1 MSLAGPLSQS
11 KKNVLLLLTFYTTIM
26 QTIIASVE
34 LIIGFNAQ
42 PSNPVESIS
51 AGKTQ
56 TYRYTF
62 SWTVAVTVGHN
73 GDRWESF
80 RPDHGMI
87 RCGDWYHL
95 RNSPNTVKTIPS
107 VYNVNTWKWLVAR
120 HVLFLKV
127 WCLSL
132 CYVPLVGL
140 MKEFYIFSKPNI
152 NNHCICL

>member
-1 MSLAGPLSQS
+1 MPLAGPLSQS

-73 GDRWESF
+73 GDRGESF

-107 VYNVNTWKWLVAR
+107 VYNVNT
-120 HVLFLKV
+120 
-127 WCLSL
+127 
-132 CYVPLVGL
+132 
-140 MKEFYIFSKPNI
+140 
-152 NNHCICL
+152 